1 MAVDFRTAKADSEPT
16 WEIAYLFPSQGA
28 WSEPEY
34 LGLQTNRC
42 VEYSDGNL
50 EVLAMPGERHQ
61 RIVLFLLQLL
71 AAHVQSH
78 RLGTVLMAPFPV
90 RLWPGKFREPDIVFL
105 HADHDDRRHE
115 QYWDGADLVIEVV
128 SPDDPNRDLVTK
140 RDEYA
145 RAGIAEYW
153 IVDRR
158 PRTITVLTL
167 EDGGYNVHGVFAA
180 GERAQSVLLA
190 EFSVA
195 VAEVFADND

>member
-1 MAVDFRTAKADSEPT
+1 MAVDFRTAKVDSEPT

-71 AAHVQSH
+71 AVHVHSL

-90 RLWPGKFREPDIVFL
+90 RLWPGKFREPDI
-105 HADHDDRRHE
+105 
-115 QYWDGADLVIEVV
+115 
-128 SPDDPNRDLVTK
+128 
-140 RDEYA
+140 
-145 RAGIAEYW
+145 
-153 IVDRR
+153 
-158 PRTITVLTL
+158 
-167 EDGGYNVHGVFAA
+167 
-180 GERAQSVLLA
+180 
-190 EFSVA
+190 
-195 VAEVFADND
+195 